1 MLTSSLVLL
10 NILIALYNSSYEDIS
25 GNADD
30 EYMALFSA
38 RTLQYVRA
46 PDENVFIPRKL
57 PPHVASFES
66 LANQIPSA
74 FNLIEI
80 LFLILPFEWWLSAK
94 SYERLNDIVM
104 SIIYFPLLL
113 VTSYLET
120 RDARWICWNRRH
132 GEADDTVRQE
142 WEDLAHEVGFNDLD
156 ESDEWV
162 VTVKKT
168 KPNVDVTAAE
178 LGIKELKEQVRQL
191 TETVKALTEERQ
203 K

>member
-1 MLTSSLVLL
+1 MTSTWLSFLPERSNMCELPTRTSSFHV
-10 NILIALYNSSYEDIS
+10 STSE
-25 GNADD
+25 
-30 EYMALFSA
+30 
-38 RTLQYVRA
+38 
-46 PDENVFIPRKL
+46 
-57 PPHVASFES
+57 VASSER
-66 LANQIPSA
+66 LANEILSA

-120 RDARWICWNRRH
+120 RDARWIRWNRRH
-132 GEADDTVRQE
+132 GEADDTVLQE
-142 WEDLAHEVGFNDLD
+142 WEDLAHEVGFDGLD

-162 VTVKKT
+162 ATVKKT

-178 LGIKELKEQVRQL
+178 LGIRELKEQVRQL
-191 TETVKALTEERQ
+191 TETVKALTEKQ
-203 K
+203 KQEPAQDAA